1 MTHQGEMTV
10 DGVRALLCSCEGGMP
25 LDGEA
30 LAAAL
35 NPALNP
41 ALAAAAPPRI
51 FRHLCRTELAAFRAA
66 AAAGGPFLVACA
78 QEAPLFTELAEA
90 AGAPTPLV
98 VDIRDRAGW
107 SSQAA
112 AATPKI
118 AALIAEAL
126 VPQAQPPAESLT
138 SAGQILILGEDQT
151 ALAAAARLG
160 AERGVVCLLTSVAAD
175 MTPPF
180 ARPFAVLRGRLGQV
194 SGALGGFT
202 ADVEASAGLAASAR
216 DAMRFDPPGPPR
228 QLRADVIL
236 DLRRGAPPLWAARD
250 GYLRCD
256 PNSPAALEKAL
267 AEALSLL
274 GAFEKPRYVRFRAEL
289 CAHAR
294 NHVVACARC
303 IDVCPAAAIT
313 PDGDRVKVDAAIC
326 AGHGACASACPTGAI
341 SYDLPAGNGLYQRL
355 RVLLKTYAAAG
366 GTDPTLL
373 IYEQGAGD
381 ETLSALARFGD
392 GLPAAALPFAVNAP
406 AALGPEFL
414 LTAYAYGAARVVAL
428 APPTRDRDLG
438 PLREAAAVA
447 DAVLTGLGWGGSRT
461 AVLVTADPD
470 ELAAALAGEIGG
482 APGIASL
489 GPASLGPAAAY
500 LALGDKRSTLA
511 LALAHLRRIAPR
523 PIDEFPLPAG
533 APIGG
538 VAVDGDKCT
547 LCMAC
552 AAVCPTG
559 ALSGAP
565 DAPSLGFTESAC
577 VQCGLCRAVCPE
589 KAAALTPRFNA
600 APSALERV
608 ILKQEAPHCCP
619 RCGKAFATKSAI
631 AMLLD
636 KLAGHPMFADRERLE
651 LITMCEDCRGAAQF
665 APPRRTS

>member
-1 MTHQGEMTV
+1 MTLQGEMTV
-10 DGVRALLCSCEGGMP
+10 GGVRVLLCACEGAMP
-25 LDGEA
+25 LDGAA

-35 NPALNP
+35 
-41 ALAAAAPPRI
+41 AADGSPRI
-51 FRHLCRTELAAFRAA
+51 FRHLCRTELGRFRAA
-66 AAAGGPFLVACA
+66 VAADGPLLVACA
-78 QEAPLFTELAEA
+78 QEAPLFAELAEA
-90 AGAPTPLV
+90 AGAPSPLF

-126 VPQAQPPAESLT
+126 VPQDQPPTVPLN

-180 ARPFAVLRGRLGQV
+180 SRPFAVLCGRLARV
-194 SGALGGFT
+194 SGALGGF
-202 ADVEASAGLAASAR
+202 AVDVDEAAGLAVSAR
-216 DAMRFDPPGPPR
+216 DAMRFDPPGPP
-228 QLRADVIL
+228 QDLRADVIL
-236 DLRRGAPPLWAARD
+236 DLRRADPPLWPARD

-294 NHVVACARC
+294 NHVVACNRC
-303 IDVCPAAAIT
+303 IDVCPSAAIV
-313 PDGDRVKVDAAIC
+313 PDGDRVKVDAAVC

-341 SYDLPAGNGLYQRL
+341 RYDFPAGNGLYQRL
-355 RVLLKTYAAAG
+355 RTLLTTYAAAG
-366 GTDPTLL
+366 GRNPTLL
-373 IYEQGAGD
+373 VYEQGAGD
-381 ETLSALARFGD
+381 ELLSALARFGD
-392 GLPAAALPFAVNAP
+392 GLPAAVLPFAVNAP

-414 LTAYAYGAARVVAL
+414 LTAYAYGAARIIAL
-428 APPTRDRDLG
+428 APPPRERDLG
-438 PLREAAAVA
+438 PLREAAALA
-447 DAVLTGLGWGGSRT
+447 DAVLTGLGWEARA

-470 ELAAALAGEIGG
+470 ALASALTGEIDG
-482 APGIASL
+482 A
-489 GPASLGPAAAY
+489 LGPAAAH
-500 LALGDKRSTLA
+500 LVLGDKRSTLG
-511 LALAHLRRIAPR
+511 LALAHLRRVAPS
-523 PIDEFPLPAG
+523 PIDEIPLPGG
-533 APIGG
+533 APLGG
-538 VAVDGDKCT
+538 VAVDDEKCT

-589 KAAALTPRFNA
+589 RAVALTPRLNF
-600 APSALERV
+600 APSARERV

-619 RCGKAFATKSAI
+619 RCGKAFATKSSI
-631 AMLLD
+631 AMLLG

-665 APPRRTS
+665 TLTGRAS

>member
-1 MTHQGEMTV
+1 MTLQGEMTV
-10 DGVRALLCSCEGGMP
+10 EGVSVLLCACEGGVP
-25 LDGEA
+25 LDGAA

-35 NPALNP
+35 GAD
-41 ALAAAAPPRI
+41 APPRV
-51 FRHLCRTELAAFRAA
+51 FRHLCRTELAVFRAA
-66 AAAGGPFLVACA
+66 LNADGPLLIACA

-90 AGAPTPLV
+90 AGVAAPSF

-126 VPQAQPPAESLT
+126 VPQAQPPTESLN

-151 ALAAAARLG
+151 ALTVAARLG

-180 ARPFAVLRGRLGQV
+180 ARPFAVLRGRLGRV
-194 SGALGGFT
+194 AGALGGFT
-202 ADVEASAGLAASAR
+202 AVVEEAGGLAASAR
-216 DAMRFDPPGPPR
+216 GAMRFDPPGPP
-228 QLRADVIL
+228 QDLRADVIL
-236 DLRRGAPPLWAARD
+236 DLRRAAPPLWAARD

-256 PNSPAALEKAL
+256 PNSPAALEKTL

-274 GAFEKPRYVRFRAEL
+274 GEFEKPRYVRFRAEL

-294 NHVVACARC
+294 NQVVACDHC
-303 IDVCPAAAIT
+303 IDVCPSAAIV

-355 RVLLKTYAAAG
+355 RALLKTYAAAG

-381 ETLSALARFGD
+381 DVLSALARFGD
-392 GLPAAALPFAVNAP
+392 GLPAAVLPFAVNAP

-414 LTAYAYGAARVVAL
+414 LTAFAYGAARVVAL
-428 APPTRDRDLG
+428 APPPRERDLR
-438 PLREAAAVA
+438 PLREAAALT
-447 DAVLTGLGWGGSRT
+447 DAVLAGLGWGGRT

-470 ELAAALAGEIGG
+470 QLAAALARETCG
-482 APGIASL
+482 AP
-489 GPASLGPAAAY
+489 GPAAAH
-500 LALGDKRSTLA
+500 LVLGDKRSTLA
-511 LALAHLRRIAPR
+511 LALAHLRRVAPS
-523 PIDEFPLPAG
+523 PIDEIPLPDG
-533 APIGG
+533 APLGG
-538 VAVDGDKCT
+538 VAVDDEKCT

-552 AAVCPTG
+552 AAACPTG

-565 DAPSLGFTESAC
+565 DSPSLGFTESAC

-589 KAAALTPRFNA
+589 RAVALAPRLNFS
-600 APSALERV
+600 PSARERV
-608 ILKQEAPHCCP
+608 ILKQEPPHCCP
-619 RCGKAFATKSAI
+619 RCGKPFATKSSI
-631 AMLLD
+631 AMLLG

-665 APPRRTS
+665 TPTGRMF